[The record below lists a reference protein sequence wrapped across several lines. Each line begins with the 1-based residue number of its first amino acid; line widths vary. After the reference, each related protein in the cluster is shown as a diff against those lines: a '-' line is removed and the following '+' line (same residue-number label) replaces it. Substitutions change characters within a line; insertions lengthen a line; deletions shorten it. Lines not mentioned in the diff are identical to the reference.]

1 MNFEVRRL
9 PFSRPE
15 SGLEWGTCY
24 ECPFSRSVL
33 EVGGIGWFSRRA
45 GTPTLPTYN
54 HLAQRR
60 LDIELDSPVLM
71 SKVEVYGIFALGDC
85 ESDNSE
91 GANLYFLRF
100 FRDERLVHSI
110 EFVEGVHF
118 KQGRGSES
126 RELAF
131 GDGGMLKTIG
141 IAEPASGEPVAVD
154 LITYDFEE
162 PFHCDRIVFA
172 DESSGTCAVIF
183 DVFAYSSEA
192 NRCPFRDAS
201 TGVPFGEI
209 PKIVRLA
216 DLKKFAG
223 ASGLVEEAI
232 LEPTRQLD
240 DAKGMALT
248 HLAVVCAAGLETG
261 ASSRMHR
268 VQLDAARRIDK
279 CETLS
284 AVVEEWK
291 KILDEITE
299 EVMPTSSG
307 TSDALIDRAV
317 DIIQKNYA
325 SALDDSDIAR
335 RLGLSTSHF
344 RHLFK
349 LRTKKPFRKYL
360 QAVRLERSKELL
372 VDTDLPIAA
381 IARAVG
387 FASPAHFTRA
397 VQAHFGAPPSALRR
411 RVR

>member
-9 PFSRPE
+9 PISRPE
-15 SGLEWGTCY
+15 SGLHWGNRY
-24 ECPFSRSVL
+24 ECPFSQSVL
-33 EVGGIGWFSRRA
+33 EVGGKGWFSRRA

-60 LDIELDSPVLM
+60 LDIDLEAPVLM
-71 SKVEVYGIFALGDC
+71 SKIEIYGIFALGEC
-85 ESDNSE
+85 EAGVSGTNST
-91 GANLYFLRF
+91 YYLRF

-110 EFVEGVHF
+110 EFVDGVHY
-118 KQGRGSES
+118 KQGRGTET
-126 RELAF
+126 REIAF
-131 GDGGMLKTIG
+131 GDGGSLKTVG
-141 IAEPASGEPVAVD
+141 IAEPATGSPVAVD

-183 DVFAYSSEA
+183 DVFAYSSEPS
-192 NRCPFRDAS
+192 RCPFRTAS
-201 TGVPFGEI
+201 TGVPFDEI

-216 DLKKFAG
+216 DLRKFAE
-223 ASGLVEEAI
+223 ASGIVEEAI
-232 LEPTRQLD
+232 LDPSRELD

-248 HLAVVCAAGLETG
+248 HLAVICAAGLETG

-279 CETLS
+279 CDTL
-284 AVVEEWK
+284 AKVVEEWRE
-291 KILDEITE
+291 ILDEITE

-307 TSDALIDRAV
+307 TSDALIDKAV
-317 DIIQKNYA
+317 DFIQKNYA

-397 VQAHFGAPPSALRR
+397 VQAHFGAPPSTLRR